1 MFENENCLFKLKIF
15 VTVKKVIKKS
25 KHKESFIN
33 KHAKSVE
40 WFTKAS
46 AKAQSQDQEKQK
58 TANSN
63 TVGEAIGSVYKINK
77 IRVRPRD

>member
-1 MFENENCLFKLKIF
+1 MFDNENCLFKLKIF

-46 AKAQSQDQEKQK
+46 VKAQSQ
-58 TANSN
+58 
-63 TVGEAIGSVYKINK
+63 G
-77 IRVRPRD
+77 